1 MNYIGTYDGTIFY
14 NPANK
19 FCIVSVKTADQSV
32 PAEAR
37 SNRRYKDH
45 LIRFTAV
52 GYEIPRTDAVELE
65 LDGEWTKGKYG
76 VQLQVEQWRE
86 IVPRTKNGVEGYLAS
101 GLIKGIGPKT
111 AADIVERFGVDT
123 LDILEHQPERLL
135 EIRGITESKLEDIKA
150 SYAENRMLQGIMTLL
165 APFKITPKTALKIY
179 QYFGP
184 TSVEILEKSPFELCQ
199 ISGFGFRRVDAIVQ
213 KSGGNLHDS
222 MRIKGAVFCALD
234 EGKSKRGHLYISS
247 EELEKSA
254 LKLLNEKIPV
264 PELRLHQQEV
274 RDMMQ
279 EMILNGAVVS
289 VKDNI
294 YLPRV
299 FAQEDETARRIAQRL
314 VAQMP
319 VEHIAPVLEQVK
331 VEMGLRLSAQQEAA
345 VYAAFRHGLSV
356 ITGSPGTGKTTV
368 LRTILE
374 VYRRLHPDGKIALMA
389 PTGRASRR
397 MSESTGFEDARTLH
411 SGLGLTSEE
420 DEGSRNRKSEP
431 LSADLIIVDEFSMVD
446 MWLAEKFFERMKIN
460 ARIVLVG
467 DPDQLPSVGAGN
479 VFREIIET
487 KIVPVTVLDQIFRQ
501 SKDSLIAYN
510 AKFIN
515 EGNTKLFYGPDF
527 VFVSGDS
534 QEDTA
539 EKITE
544 RYCLEIQESGIEN
557 VQILSPFR
565 SEGAASSEQLNET
578 IRELVNPFRSAEEEI
593 KFGPKIFRINDRI
606 MQTKNTEKVSNGDL
620 GFIRY
625 IKDTD
630 QGKKI
635 GMDFG
640 AGRTL
645 EYGVDD
651 LSNVDLA
658 YAIPATEFCAP
669 KSIDFTHGHHIC
681 IDGLYYAYLLVP
693 SDGYKTQVPAGWL
706 SLIVNAGD
714 GIDMDMFL
722 SRQPKETIIQK
733 VGQQLRINRSKI
745 KDASDTNT
753 DFDDIDGAIR
763 SGYFLKEGLANNE
776 DFYYL
781 NLLITI
787 TASNEEDLEWK
798 VSEMKKLLLSQDM
811 NACTCHFREEQAF
824 LSALPLVAM
833 EKKLYERGKRN
844 LLTGG
849 AASCYPFTSYEM
861 CDDNGILLGVNKYN
875 SSLIIVD
882 IFNSAVYKNAN
893 MSILG
898 TSGAGKTFTMQL
910 MALRMRRK
918 NIPIFIVAPLKGH
931 EFHRACSNVGGSFI
945 QISPASPHC
954 INVMEIRRVDR
965 SVNELLDGPGIQLSE
980 LAAKIQQLHI
990 FFSLLIPDMSHEE
1003 RQLLDEALVRTYNT
1017 KGITHDNA
1025 SLEDPAQPGQYREMP
1040 VLGDLYEILKTSKE
1054 TMRVAHILNRLVN
1067 GSASTF
1073 NKQTNVRLDNKYT
1086 VLDISSLTGDLLT
1099 VGMFVALDFVW
1110 DRAKA
1115 DRTEEKAIFIDECWQ
1130 LLSGAGAAGVRL
1142 AGDFLLE
1149 IAKTIRGYGGA
1160 SIFASQDLADFFD
1173 LDGGRFG
1180 KGIINNSKTK
1190 IILNLEDDEAQ
1201 RVQEALHL
1209 SDAETMEITH
1219 FERGHG
1225 LISTNNNN
1233 IMVEFKASPL
1243 EKDLITTDRREL
1255 REIVERKRREQSTS
1269 AEQQI

>member
-1 MNYIGTYDGTIFY
+1 MSGSNSAERKRHEPLVLVETADLSEEDWLDYRRRGIGGSDVSAIFGTSPFRTARDLYYDKLNIASVEDDEGNWVAMEMGHLLEPLVAKIFERKTGYRVYQIKKMFQHPQYPWMLADVDYFVELPDGTTAILEIKTTNY
-14 NPANK
+14 NARDNWWMNGKETVPVYYESQGRHYMAVTDLDRCFFCCLYGNNEEEVIIREVKRDFEYEAEMVFLEQYFWENHVQRHVPPPYTESGALIIESARKHFGPADKNAPA
-19 FCIVSVKTADQSV
+19 VALDLDMTAKLMQYLRLLDEKKN
-32 PAEAR
+32 AEVY
-37 SNRRYKDH
+37 SKEIDKDIQRLKAL
-45 LIRFTAV
+45 LIAEMGTSCTAV
-52 GYEIPRTDAVELE
+52 CEQE
-65 LDGEWTKGKYG
+65 G
-76 VQLQVEQWRE
+76 VNYTV
-86 IVPRTKNGVEGYLAS
+86 TY
-101 GLIKGIGPKT
+101 
-111 AADIVERFGVDT
+111 
-123 LDILEHQPERLL
+123 
-135 EIRGITESKLEDIKA
+135 
-150 SYAENRMLQGIMTLL
+150 
-165 APFKITPKTALKIY
+165 TPVRK
-179 QYFGP
+179 
-184 TSVEILEKSPFELCQ
+184 SVIDK
-199 ISGFGFRRVDAIVQ
+199 D
-213 KSGGNLHDS
+213 

-279 EMILNGAVVS
+279 EMILNGAIVS

-593 KFGPKIFRINDRI
+593 KFGPRIFRVNDRI

-658 YAIPATEFCAP
+658 YA
-669 KSIDFTHGHHIC
+669 
-681 IDGLYYAYLLVP
+681 
-693 SDGYKTQVPAGWL
+693 
-706 SLIVNAGD
+706 
-714 GIDMDMFL
+714 
-722 SRQPKETIIQK
+722 K
-733 VGQQLRINRSKI
+733 V
-745 KDASDTNT
+745 
-753 DFDDIDGAIR
+753 
-763 SGYFLKEGLANNE
+763 
-776 DFYYL
+776 
-781 NLLITI
+781 
-787 TASNEEDLEWK
+787 
-798 VSEMKKLLLSQDM
+798 
-811 NACTCHFREEQAF
+811 
-824 LSALPLVAM
+824 
-833 EKKLYERGKRN
+833 
-844 LLTGG
+844 
-849 AASCYPFTSYEM
+849 
-861 CDDNGILLGVNKYN
+861 
-875 SSLIIVD
+875 
-882 IFNSAVYKNAN
+882 
-893 MSILG
+893 
-898 TSGAGKTFTMQL
+898 
-910 MALRMRRK
+910 
-918 NIPIFIVAPLKGH
+918 
-931 EFHRACSNVGGSFI
+931 
-945 QISPASPHC
+945 
-954 INVMEIRRVDR
+954 
-965 SVNELLDGPGIQLSE
+965 
-980 LAAKIQQLHI
+980 
-990 FFSLLIPDMSHEE
+990 
-1003 RQLLDEALVRTYNT
+1003 
-1017 KGITHDNA
+1017 
-1025 SLEDPAQPGQYREMP
+1025 
-1040 VLGDLYEILKTSKE
+1040 ILKPKCPQ
-1054 TMRVAHILNRLVN
+1054 N
-1067 GSASTF
+1067 
-1073 NKQTNVRLDNKYT
+1073 
-1086 VLDISSLTGDLLT
+1086 
-1099 VGMFVALDFVW
+1099 
-1110 DRAKA
+1110 
-1115 DRTEEKAIFIDECWQ
+1115 
-1130 LLSGAGAAGVRL
+1130 
-1142 AGDFLLE
+1142 
-1149 IAKTIRGYGGA
+1149 IRK
-1160 SIFASQDLADFFD
+1160 
-1173 LDGGRFG
+1173 FG
-1180 KGIINNSKTK
+1180 
-1190 IILNLEDDEAQ
+1190 Q
-1201 RVQEALHL
+1201 
-1209 SDAETMEITH
+1209 
-1219 FERGHG
+1219 
-1225 LISTNNNN
+1225 
-1233 IMVEFKASPL
+1233 FK
-1243 EKDLITTDRREL
+1243 K
-1255 REIVERKRREQSTS
+1255 
-1269 AEQQI
+1269 

>member
-1 MNYIGTYDGTIFY
+1 MNCIGTYDGTIFY

-111 AADIVERFGVDT
+111 AADIVERFGVAT

-135 EIRGITESKLEDIKA
+135 EIRGITENKLEDIRA

-213 KSGGNLHDS
+213 KSGGDLHDP

-234 EGKSKRGHLYISS
+234 EGKS
-247 EELEKSA
+247 
-254 LKLLNEKIPV
+254 
-264 PELRLHQQEV
+264 
-274 RDMMQ
+274 MMQ
-279 EMILNGAVVS
+279 EMILNGAIVS

-446 MWLAEKFFERMKIN
+446 MWLAEKFFERMKAN

-487 KIVPVTVLDQIFRQ
+487 QIVPVTVLDQIFRQ
-501 SKDSLIAYN
+501 SKDSLIA
-510 AKFIN
+510 
-515 EGNTKLFYGPDF
+515 NTKLFYGPDF

-593 KFGPKIFRINDRI
+593 KFGPRIFRVNDRI

-658 YAIPATEFCAP
+658 YATTIHKAMGSEYETVIMP
-669 KSIDFTHGHHIC
+669 
-681 IDGLYYAYLLVP
+681 LL
-693 SDGYKTQVPAGWL
+693 KAH
-706 SLIVNAGD
+706 
-714 GIDMDMFL
+714 
-722 SRQPKETIIQK
+722 TIMMY
-733 VGQQLRINRSKI
+733 R
-745 KDASDTNT
+745 
-753 DFDDIDGAIR
+753 
-763 SGYFLKEGLANNE
+763 
-776 DFYYL
+776 
-781 NLLITI
+781 NLLYTGITRAKKRVVLI
-787 TASNEEDLEWK
+787 GQKQVLFMAIHRNEI
-798 VSEMKKLLLSQDM
+798 
-811 NACTCHFREEQAF
+811 
-824 LSALPLVAM
+824 
-833 EKKLYERGKRN
+833 GKRN
-844 LLTGG
+844 T
-849 AASCYPFTSYEM
+849 
-861 CDDNGILLGVNKYN
+861 LLGMRIQMYFKAYAKKAGIPIPAA
-875 SSLIIVD
+875 LEEQL
-882 IFNSAVYKNAN
+882 KNA
-893 MSILG
+893 S
-898 TSGAGKTFTMQL
+898 
-910 MALRMRRK
+910 
-918 NIPIFIVAPLKGH
+918 
-931 EFHRACSNVGGSFI
+931 
-945 QISPASPHC
+945 
-954 INVMEIRRVDR
+954 
-965 SVNELLDGPGIQLSE
+965 
-980 LAAKIQQLHI
+980 
-990 FFSLLIPDMSHEE
+990 
-1003 RQLLDEALVRTYNT
+1003 
-1017 KGITHDNA
+1017 
-1025 SLEDPAQPGQYREMP
+1025 
-1040 VLGDLYEILKTSKE
+1040 
-1054 TMRVAHILNRLVN
+1054 
-1067 GSASTF
+1067 
-1073 NKQTNVRLDNKYT
+1073 
-1086 VLDISSLTGDLLT
+1086 
-1099 VGMFVALDFVW
+1099 
-1110 DRAKA
+1110 
-1115 DRTEEKAIFIDECWQ
+1115 
-1130 LLSGAGAAGVRL
+1130 
-1142 AGDFLLE
+1142 
-1149 IAKTIRGYGGA
+1149 
-1160 SIFASQDLADFFD
+1160 
-1173 LDGGRFG
+1173 
-1180 KGIINNSKTK
+1180 
-1190 IILNLEDDEAQ
+1190 
-1201 RVQEALHL
+1201 
-1209 SDAETMEITH
+1209 
-1219 FERGHG
+1219 
-1225 LISTNNNN
+1225 
-1233 IMVEFKASPL
+1233 
-1243 EKDLITTDRREL
+1243 
-1255 REIVERKRREQSTS
+1255 
-1269 AEQQI
+1269 